1 MSERKAGE
9 QASKISR
16 NETSESTWALFSP
29 DKEGPLLP
37 PPSRAVLGSPVLSLR
52 GVWPFQGQQL
62 GSAFRANKGIFQ
74 HLKML
79 ECESIRQAR
88 SLRQKSCSWQPG
100 HGGLA
105 RPRPIMGKWEP
116 GAAARLC

>member
-52 GVWPFQGQQL
+52 GVWPFQG
-62 GSAFRANKGIFQ
+62 
-74 HLKML
+74 
-79 ECESIRQAR
+79 
-88 SLRQKSCSWQPG
+88 
-100 HGGLA
+100 
-105 RPRPIMGKWEP
+105 
-116 GAAARLC
+116 AAARLCFQSKQGHISASQDARV